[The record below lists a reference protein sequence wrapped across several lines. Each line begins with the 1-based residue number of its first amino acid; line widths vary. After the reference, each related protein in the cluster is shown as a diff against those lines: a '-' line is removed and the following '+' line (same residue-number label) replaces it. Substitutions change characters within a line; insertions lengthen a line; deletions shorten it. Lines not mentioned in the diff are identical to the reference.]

1 MLFLLCLIFQIPT
14 FATELSDELEER
26 ISVFPQRIQDTIR
39 MYHFKTYEGTTAYNL
54 QFIKNFLD
62 KFEPESANIVIELYL
77 ESLNYHILHE
87 NARGNNFFV
96 ESSTMQEYRKVLI
109 DAYNHETNKFDYS
122 KIENPTHI
130 EMLKETYSKGFKYL
144 FYGDKLYLYVNYDEL
159 NDVKQY
165 LTPEYSDFITLQQKI
180 TNKPSTKSDMLK
192 QYEYCSDLFLEFEQ
206 YAKKYPNSYFKDEL
220 ERLYKYTIQD
230 YLINYPELNG
240 FDLSSNTIKP
250 ELLNEYLTYVES
262 NPNSIASNYIAD
274 HIYYMQTI
282 NFSAPIF
289 KDYLAASNST
299 IDSNYKKYLPQL
311 TKASNDKPSNPNVV
325 TIVNSANQG
334 QDFNPYDN
342 TEKFFNFMRLLYRS
356 RSTKESYDYIA
367 KYLSVL
373 PQNYIDVASAVHIN
387 RLSNDRM
394 YYYNLII
401 DNNLH
406 YEMINAINDNNTF
419 NLSKIKKPLA
429 RDIAKTLNNDKYKIF
444 KYGNFLRIEPNYNEY
459 ADLYL
464 KSAQNIQTI
473 FSELDLLSN
482 KIEFTND
489 FNSNCD
495 IVESRIIR
503 ANNNLEKYPPMTAFK
518 SVAHDEAK
526 IYLCY
531 LLTDYGL
538 DENNKIRLELI
549 ERFGDFASNHP
560 NYGVSSSILYM
571 LYTYD
576 YYNFQLTPEFMNE
589 LIAY

>member
-1 MLFLLCLIFQIPT
+1 MIFQIPT

-230 YLINYPELNG
+230 YLINYLELNG
-240 FDLSSNTIKP
+240 FDLSSDTIKP
-250 ELLNEYLTYVES
+250 ELLNEYLTYVEN
-262 NPNSIASNYIAD
+262 NPNSIASNYIAG

-394 YYYNLII
+394 YYYNL
-401 DNNLH
+401 
-406 YEMINAINDNNTF
+406 T
-419 NLSKIKKPLA
+419 
-429 RDIAKTLNNDKYKIF
+429 
-444 KYGNFLRIEPNYNEY
+444 
-459 ADLYL
+459 
-464 KSAQNIQTI
+464 
-473 FSELDLLSN
+473 
-482 KIEFTND
+482 
-489 FNSNCD
+489 
-495 IVESRIIR
+495 
-503 ANNNLEKYPPMTAFK
+503 
-518 SVAHDEAK
+518 
-526 IYLCY
+526 
-531 LLTDYGL
+531 
-538 DENNKIRLELI
+538 
-549 ERFGDFASNHP
+549 
-560 NYGVSSSILYM
+560 
-571 LYTYD
+571 
-576 YYNFQLTPEFMNE
+576 
-589 LIAY
+589 